1 MTGSVWANVYIGG
14 GGTSSND
21 GGRTKVS
28 TVLEDIVEA
37 YNDNDEARLMKRKA
51 QKECRMSAEA
61 TKDKF
66 NRPQGPPTR
75 SVGLEGP

>member
-28 TVLEDIVEA
+28 TALEDFLEA
-37 YNDNDEARLMKRKA
+37 HNDNDEARLMKRKA
-51 QKECRMSAEA
+51 QKECWMSAEI

-75 SVGLEGP
+75 SVGLKGP

>member
-37 YNDNDEARLMKRKA
+37 HNDNEEARLMQRKRMLDV
-51 QKECRMSAEA
+51 CRSY
-61 TKDKF
+61 
-66 NRPQGPPTR
+66 
-75 SVGLEGP
+75 EGQIQQAPRASN

>member
-28 TVLEDIVEA
+28 TVLEDFLEA

-51 QKECRMSAEA
+51 QKECRMSADI
-61 TKDKF
+61 TKG
-66 NRPQGPPTR
+66 QIQ
-75 SVGLEGP
+75 

>member
-28 TVLEDIVEA
+28 TALEDFLEA
-37 YNDNDEARLMKRKA
+37 HNDTDEAIDEEKGAKRMLDV
-51 QKECRMSAEA
+51 CRHYERTNSTAPRASNYVEVWA
-61 TKDKF
+61 
-66 NRPQGPPTR
+66 
-75 SVGLEGP
+75 